1 MTVTSDMTAPPAMR
15 IGDLARAT
23 GVKVETIRYYERGG
37 VLPTPVRG
45 SGSYRVYGPDDVE
58 RLSFIRTSRELGFT
72 LAEVRALLSLSETPN
87 RSCSDVDALARS
99 HLAQVEEK
107 LRQLESLR
115 AELSRVIG
123 LCRGGGTVIDCRIL
137 HALSSTA
144 KHSIRANRWIESTT
158 GKPSTKRSS
167 QPM

>member
-1 MTVTSDMTAPPAMR
+1 MINMTGDSAATTAMR
-15 IGDLARAT
+15 IGALARTT
-23 GVKVETIRYYERGG
+23 GVKVETIRYYEREG

-45 SGSYRVYGPDDVE
+45 SGSYRMYGPDDVE
-58 RLSFIRTSRELGFT
+58 RLAFIRTSRELGFT

-87 RSCSDVDALARS
+87 RSCNEVDALARS

-137 HALSSTA
+137 HALSST
-144 KHSIRANRWIESTT
+144 T
-158 GKPSTKRSS
+158 GHLS
-167 QPM
+167 